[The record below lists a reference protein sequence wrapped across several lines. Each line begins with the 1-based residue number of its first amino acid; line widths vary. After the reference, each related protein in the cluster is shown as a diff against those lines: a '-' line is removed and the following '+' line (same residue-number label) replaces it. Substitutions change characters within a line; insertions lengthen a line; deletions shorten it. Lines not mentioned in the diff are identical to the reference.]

1 MTSAA
6 TLGPAFATRRRGVL
20 AFTCAVHLLA
30 LLLWTQERRQLPTR
44 PSSVATIFLYN
55 EGVASARRPSRTGPH
70 PLPIPPWP
78 APAAPVRSAFPSRSA
93 PVPRPQDRTDTRPD
107 ARPETAPAQATAA
120 PDAAA
125 SAPYD
130 PFDAA
135 RPPHG
140 PAGSAVSAVSASTRG
155 GFAVDLAKN
164 QAGRIDR
171 ELRKGKPG
179 VPTEADTPWARF
191 QRGLGGAYIDRS
203 LSLQSDT
210 YTSPDGVVI
219 YRFRQ
224 GNRVRCR
231 RAGGIGIPL
240 RGMPDGPS
248 ASLPTAGSAGDSDC
262 PKGVVWNQDGP

>member
-1 MTSAA
+1 
-6 TLGPAFATRRRGVL
+6 VL

-30 LLLWTQERRQLPTR
+30 LLLWTQERRQPPAR

-55 EGVASARRPSRTGPH
+55 DGAAGARRPSRTGPH

-78 APAAPVRSAFPSRSA
+78 APATPIRSASPSRSA
-93 PVPRPQDRTDTRPD
+93 PVPLPQFRTDSQPD
-107 ARPETAPAQATAA
+107 ARPETAPAQPAAA

-130 PFDAA
+130 PFDAT
-135 RPPHG
+135 RPPHA
-140 PAGSAVSAVSASTRG
+140 PAGSAGPAGSASTRG
-155 GFAVDLAKN
+155 GFAVGLAKN

-191 QRGLGGAYIDRS
+191 QRGLDGAYIDRS

-219 YRFRQ
+219 YRFHQ

-240 RGMPDGPS
+240 RGMSDGPS
-248 ASLPTAGSAGDSDC
+248 ASLPTVGSAGDTDC